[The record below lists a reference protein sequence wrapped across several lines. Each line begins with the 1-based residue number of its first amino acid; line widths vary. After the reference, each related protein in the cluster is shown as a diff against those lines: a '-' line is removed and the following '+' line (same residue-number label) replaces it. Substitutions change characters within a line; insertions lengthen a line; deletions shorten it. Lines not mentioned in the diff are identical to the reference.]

1 MESALQAS
9 YLLTYG
15 EVVVG
20 VSTTAVQTAKGVL
33 TFPSDFW
40 WGAATAAYQI
50 EGSVDADG
58 RTPSIWDT
66 FSAQPG
72 RVDNGDTGARTTGHY
87 LRYRDDVALMRQLGL
102 SAYRFSIAWP
112 RVRPAGGTGVN
123 EAGLGFYDRLV
134 DELLAAG
141 VRPTATL
148 YHWDLPQ
155 ELEDAGGWTN
165 RDTALHFGD
174 YAAAVAARLG
184 DRVALWNTLNEPWC
198 SAFLGYGTGAHA
210 PGRRGHLNALVATHP
225 LLLAHGQ
232 GVAALRSAGVTGQV
246 SVALNA
252 GAVRPFTDA
261 PADLD
266 AARRIDGLLNRIFFD
281 PILRGSYPADTVADI
296 ADITDMSYVRSGDL
310 EVVSQPV
317 DAVCVNYYQPDLV
330 SAATDGTLDEGT
342 PYPTAQHVRFHP
354 TPGPVTHM
362 GWSVDP
368 TGLRD
373 LLLRIRRDY
382 GDRPLYVTENG
393 AAYDD
398 RLTPDG
404 AIHDPERIAYLQGH
418 LAAVHEAITAGVDLC
433 GYFAW
438 SLLDNF
444 EWAFGFSRRFGL
456 IHVNYDSLART
467 VKSSGHWFAA
477 AIARNAIDAP

>member
-1 MESALQAS
+1 M
-9 YLLTYG
+9 
-15 EVVVG
+15 
-20 VSTTAVQTAKGVL
+20 STTAVQATQGRL
-33 TFPSDFW
+33 TFPSNFW

-66 FSAQPG
+66 FAAQPG
-72 RVDNGDTGARTTGHY
+72 RIDNGDTGATSTGHY
-87 LRYRDDVALMRQLGL
+87 LRYREDVRLMAELGL
-102 SAYRFSIAWP
+102 SAYRFSVAWP
-112 RVRPAGGTGVN
+112 RIRPAGGAGVN
-123 EAGLGFYDRLV
+123 EAGLDFYDRLV

-141 VRPTATL
+141 VRPVATL

-155 ELEDAGGWTN
+155 ELEDAGGWTS
-165 RDTALHFGD
+165 RETALRFGD

-198 SAFLGYGTGAHA
+198 SAFLGYGTGGHA
-210 PGRRGHLNALVATHP
+210 PGRRGHVGALTATHH
-225 LLLAHGQ
+225 LLLAHGL
-232 GVAALRSAGVTGQV
+232 GVAALRAAGVAGQV

-252 GAVRPFTDA
+252 GAVRPLTPD
-261 PADLD
+261 PADTD

-281 PILRGSYPADTVADI
+281 PILRGAYPADTIEDTRDLTDWHFVRPADLAVI
-296 ADITDMSYVRSGDL
+296 AAPI
-310 EVVSQPV
+310 

-330 SAATDGTLDEGT
+330 SAAPQGRLDHAT
-342 PYPTAQHVRFHP
+342 PYPTAQAVQFHP

-373 LLLRIRRDY
+373 LLLRIRDDY
-382 GDRPLYVTENG
+382 GDLPIYVTENG

-398 RLTPDG
+398 RVGPDG
-404 AIHDPERIAYLQGH
+404 GVDDPERIGYLRAH
-418 LAAVHEAITAGVDLC
+418 LAAVHEASTAGVDLR
-433 GYFAW
+433 GYFVW

-456 IHVNYDSLART
+456 IHVDYATLERT
-467 VKSSGHWFAA
+467 VKASGRWYSD
-477 AIARNAIDAP
+477 AIARNAIDAPLT